1 MFYDR
6 FTESVSRFPDLIA
19 VELQRE
25 SSLESYTFT
34 QLRTMAESV
43 GNWLLKSGF
52 SRGSKCA
59 FLAANHPWWVAAYL
73 GVVASGNTAVP
84 LDTAFHADQVRKLL
98 LDSDAVL
105 LFCDRHHLPLSR
117 EATQALPVKLVLIDG
132 NASENGLPN
141 LRDIFA

>member
-6 FTESVSRFPDLIA
+6 FTESVRQWPDLIA

-25 SSLESYTFT
+25 SSAVAAAARPVESYTFT
-34 QLRTMAESV
+34 QLRDMAESV
-43 GNWLLKSGF
+43 GNWLLQSNITK
-52 SRGSKCA
+52 GSKCA
-59 FLAANHPWWVAAYL
+59 FLAANHPWWMAAYL

-105 LFCDRHHLPLSR
+105 LFCDRQRLPLCR
-117 EATQALPVKLVLIDG
+117 EATENLPVRLVLI
-132 NASENGLPN
+132 
-141 LRDIFA
+141 